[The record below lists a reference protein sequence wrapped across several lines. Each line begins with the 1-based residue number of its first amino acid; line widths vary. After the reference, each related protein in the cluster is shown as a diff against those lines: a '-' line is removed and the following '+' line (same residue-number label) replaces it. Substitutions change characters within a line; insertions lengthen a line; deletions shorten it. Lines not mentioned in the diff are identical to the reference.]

1 MIATILPS
9 SANFHAVAYNEKKVA
24 KGVAR
29 LLEMSNLGHIGVL
42 SKPTAKEM
50 QDYMIAYSSRNSR
63 IKKAQF
69 HLAISCKGHEKT
81 EEELLQFAHE
91 YLKEMGYGNEGQP
104 LLVYA
109 HTDTDNTHIHI
120 VTSRISPDGKK
131 ISDHHERVRSQAV
144 LNKLV
149 GKDVKAKA
157 AEDLAASL
165 GYSFSTFAQY
175 KALMTSMGY
184 EVYEKN
190 DIVFVKRDGAVQAKI
205 GYADIC
211 GKFHKV
217 QLDKTRRRQLWAML
231 KKYRDVSA
239 DRKELQAEVKRKLG
253 IDLVFFGKSDNPYGY
268 MIVDHANK
276 TVYNGAWVLS
286 IKSLLDF
293 TTPDDKM
300 ERIDAYIDRLLE
312 NNPTID
318 TWGINSKIFRYNAF
332 IRRGVLHYR
341 NTTRPLKGFMAAT
354 ILRNDKIKRIESF
367 QPTTAAERD
376 LLCSIYKVNE
386 PELVTISQNKSQHYY
401 NDVDKLRR
409 LFNDDS
415 IVKLRSEIRNA
426 GFYIRQSGED
436 YFAINFSSKQVINLS
451 EEGFDLKRL
460 ARRKFRNASPAK
472 LSNRGLRGAGKGQLS
487 AKAKG
492 LRDAASGRGETRE
505 WEVGYRG
512 NYDRIDDENSL
523 KV

>member
-190 DIVFVKRDGAVQAKI
+190 DMVYVKRDGAVQTKI

-211 GKFHKV
+211 GRFHKV

-239 DRKELQAEVKRKLG
+239 DRQELQKEVKRKLG
-253 IDLVFFGKSDNPYGY
+253 IDLVFFGRKDNPYGY

-276 TVYNGAWVLS
+276 AVYNGAWVLS

-293 TTPDDKM
+293 TTPEEKLA
-300 ERIDAYIDRLLE
+300 RIDAYIDRLLE

-318 TWGINSKIFRYNAF
+318 TWAINKKLFRSNAY
-332 IRRGVLHYR
+332 IKRGVLHYG
-341 NTTRPLKGFMAAT
+341 NHTRPLKDFMAAT
-354 ILRNDKIKRIESF
+354 ILRNDKISRIESF
-367 QPTTAAERD
+367 RPVTEAERD
-376 LLCSIYKVNE
+376 MLCQIYKVE
-386 PELVTISQNKSQHYY
+386 DPELVRLAPSRGARY
-401 NDVDKLRR
+401 DDAVDNLRR
-409 LFNDDS
+409 LFSDDT
-415 IVKLRSEIRNA
+415 IIKLRPAIRDA
-426 GFYIRQSGED
+426 GFYIRQEGDD
-436 YFAINFSSKQVINLS
+436 YFAIDFNTKTIINLS
-451 EEGFDLKRL
+451 EEGFDTRKLQ
-460 ARRKFRNASPAK
+460 RRKYIRPERKQPDRKTSAK
-472 LSNRGLRGAGKGQLS
+472 CKGTHSIRGLKDAGVGH
-487 AKAKG
+487 
-492 LRDAASGRGETRE
+492 GENRE
-505 WEVGYRG
+505 WEVGCRG